1 MPFSVSLTPS
11 IPDQKRDREDM
22 SKKPLAD
29 DRRRELATEA
39 FAKVVRAAF
48 KGEADK
54 AREALGVIESQF
66 AEEIDILDRARRF
79 AAMNLT
85 KDPSRTGR
93 PKNSAERLLA
103 GVISLNAD
111 DLDAAARDIEGVLA
125 EEPRNADA
133 HYVLAVVRA
142 RGEKVEEAIA
152 SLKTAC
158 SLSAERRAQAPLDA
172 EFAALLGNPA
182 FDALAAA

>member
-1 MPFSVSLTPS
+1 
-11 IPDQKRDREDM
+11 M

-48 KGEADK
+48 KGEPDK
-54 AREALGVIESQF
+54 AKEALAVIETQF

-85 KDPSRTGR
+85 KDSGRTGR
-93 PKNSAERLLA
+93 PKNSAERLV
-103 GVISLNAD
+103 GGIISLNAG
-111 DLDAAARDIEGVLA
+111 DLDTAAKDLEAVLA
-125 EEPRNADA
+125 DEPRNADA

-142 RGEKVEEAIA
+142 RGEKVDEAIA

-158 SLSAERRAQAPLDA
+158 SLSAERRAQAPLDS

-182 FDALAAA
+182 FDALVAA

>member
-1 MPFSVSLTPS
+1 
-11 IPDQKRDREDM
+11 M

-54 AREALGVIESQF
+54 AKESLALIETQF

-79 AAMNLT
+79 AAMNLN
-85 KDPSRTGR
+85 KDAGRIGR
-93 PKNSAERLLA
+93 PKNTAERLLA
-103 GVISLNAD
+103 AVMALNAS
-111 DLDAAARDIEGVLA
+111 DLDAAEKDLESVVG
-125 EEPRNADA
+125 EEPKNADA
-133 HYVLAVVRA
+133 HYVLAVLRT
-142 RGEKVEEAIA
+142 RREKLDEALA

-158 SLSAERRAQAPLDA
+158 SLSPERRAQAPLDG
-172 EFAALLGNPA
+172 EFAALAGNPA
-182 FDALAAA
+182 FEALVAA

>member
-1 MPFSVSLTPS
+1 
-11 IPDQKRDREDM
+11 M

-48 KGEADK
+48 KGEPDK
-54 AREALGVIESQF
+54 AKEALAAIETQF

-85 KDPSRTGR
+85 KDTGRTGR
-93 PKNSAERLLA
+93 PKNSAERLL
-103 GVISLNAD
+103 GGIISLNAG
-111 DLDAAARDIEGVLA
+111 DLETAAKDLEAVLTD
-125 EEPRNADA
+125 EPRNADA

-142 RGEKVEEAIA
+142 RGEKVDEAIA

-158 SLSAERRAQAPLDA
+158 SLSAERRAQAPLDS

-182 FDALAAA
+182 FDALVAA